1 MLIDYGAFCYCVYTR
16 SPRDE
21 TTDDDKAKPS
31 ETESK
36 LGANSAVAAAR
47 RGRGMV
53 PGRRTEGEQGV
64 SWG

>member
-1 MLIDYGAFCYCVYTR
+1 MLIEYDTFCYCVYTR

-21 TTDDDKAKPS
+21 TPDDDDEAKPS

-36 LGANSAVAAAR
+36 LGANVAVAAAR

-53 PGRRTEGEQGV
+53 PGRGGSG